1 MLPARLLG
9 SVSRSPRP
17 RSQSRTT
24 SPDRL
29 RRAAS
34 PARPEPWPRRDVS
47 TGSRRGLLSSNLPGR
62 RAGAGSLS
70 PAPPLL
76 PALRLP
82 GEKGVAGTNRG
93 REGRPHGLG
102 GRAATPGRDA
112 RSGRALP
119 RPPAPPGPAPGPAA
133 TAATNEVRG
142 STGIGAE
149 KGVARDPGA
158 PRAGLGRRTALAAA
172 GHESRAYGALPHVI
186 REGEAPGW
194 VPSQRL
200 SSRAPGQRRAWRRHA
215 DSEASGRPSSRQ

>member
-1 MLPARLLG
+1 MLG
-9 SVSRSPRP
+9 SVSRSPWP

-34 PARPEPWPRRDVS
+34 PARPEPRRDVS
-47 TGSRRGLLSSNLPGR
+47 TGSRGGCLSSNLPGR

-93 REGRPHGLG
+93 REGRPHGLC

-112 RSGRALP
+112 RGGPALP
-119 RPPAPPGPAPGPAA
+119 RPPAPPGSAPGPAA
-133 TAATNEVRG
+133 AAATNEVRG
-142 STGIGAE
+142 STGVGAE
-149 KGVARDPGA
+149 KGVTRDPRA
-158 PRAGLGRRTALAAA
+158 PRAGLGRRSALAAA
-172 GHESRAYGALPHVI
+172 GHESRAHGALPHVI

-200 SSRAPGQRRAWRRHA
+200 SSRAPGQRRAWRRPA